1 MRSGWIHELKLHH
14 FTVAK
19 ETRFVVIA
27 KVGILHLL
35 FTGFTYFTITDRLN
49 TPREHQLGSYCHG

>member
-1 MRSGWIHELKLHH
+1 MLDGGSFMRSGWIHELKLHI

-19 ETRFVVIA
+19 ETRFGVIA

-35 FTGFTYFTITDRLN
+35 FTGFTYF
-49 TPREHQLGSYCHG
+49 